1 MTGLREKFKATKVSS
16 LKKKIS
22 EEDKIAGSGDRAGFL
37 SIDEGSNKFRI
48 MPPHPGSG
56 DFYVLNVRHWLDVE
70 NKDGKMGR
78 KPVFNAKIHGGF
90 KRDIVEEYMLA
101 AKKMLEE
108 NEDSDAA
115 LKIAAMSDYKTGLK
129 ASTNWT
135 CYALKISGE
144 DAEFGILEMNRSVR
158 DGINN
163 ISVSE
168 DDDEPIETDPFTDPD
183 TGIPVIIKY
192 DSKAKDNRNKYSVT
206 LGRKPEPRPLTDE
219 EIEDFSKQPS
229 LLERYRNCYTVKD
242 FEIALNG
249 VRNFDEK
256 NEIGFCDTDDFEEL
270 AAELLAEVQKG
281 GKKEKKSIVEP
292 EKTKERV
299 QKKPK
304 VEKRGVEEE
313 EEEEEEE
320 VEEESTDSLDSMSRE
335 ELKRHIKS
343 NNLDVRVKTNMV
355 DEEIREAIRRAQ
367 EEDTKDEEEEE
378 EEEDDEKPTTGS
390 SMLAQIKRNI
400 LANKGKK

>member
-1 MTGLREKFKATKVSS
+1 MAGLRERFKATKVAS

-48 MPPHPGSG
+48 MPAHPGGG
-56 DFYVLNVRHWLDVE
+56 DFYILNVRHWMDVE
-70 NKDGKMGR
+70 NKDGKIGR

-90 KRDIVEEYMLA
+90 KHDIVEEYMLA

-108 NEDSDAA
+108 NEDPEAA

-129 ASTNWT
+129 PSTNWT
-135 CYALKISGE
+135 CYALKLSG
-144 DAEFGILEMNRSVR
+144 DDSEFGILEMNRSVR

-168 DDDEPIETDPFTDPD
+168 EDDEPIETDPFTDPD

-219 EIEDFSKQPS
+219 ELEDFSKQPS
-229 LLERYRNCYTVKD
+229 LVERYRNCYSAKD
-242 FEIALNG
+242 FEMALNG

-256 NEIGFCDTDDFEEL
+256 NEIGFCDTDEFEEL
-270 AAELLAEVQKG
+270 AAKLAAEIQKG
-281 GKKEKKSIVEP
+281 AKKDKKSTAESEEVKEKP
-292 EKTKERV
+292 
-299 QKKPK
+299 QKKSK
-304 VEKRGVEEE
+304 VTVKEEE
-313 EEEEEEE
+313 EEETEEEE
-320 VEEESTDSLDSMSRE
+320 EDSLDSMSRE
-335 ELKRHIKS
+335 ELKKHIKS
-343 NNLDVRVKTNMV
+343 NGLEVRVKTNMS
-355 DEEIREAIRRAQ
+355 DDEIREAIREATN
-367 EEDTKDEEEEE
+367 EEAEEETEEEETE
-378 EEEDDEKPTTGS
+378 EEEPTGGS
-390 SMLAQIKRNI
+390 SMLAQIKKNI